1 MRSSMRTLFSVAL
14 LLCLSA
20 CVSTSI
26 VERWKDPGFAGPA
39 LHKML
44 VVSIQRDQGRR
55 RLWEDAMVAA
65 LAKHGVQGEA
75 SYNVFPDQAPAPE
88 QLTAMASRDGFDGVV
103 ATHFVR
109 AGQHITAYGGWGVY
123 GGWGWGRGWRGG
135 WGGPGP
141 WGPGYVEADEITDYQ
156 TDVYTIDTS
165 GGKLIW
171 TGITRSVDPSSTK
184 GVTEGI
190 SRALVPQLAKE
201 GILAGTH
208 S

>member
-1 MRSSMRTLFSVAL
+1 MRSSRTLFSVAT

-65 LAKHGVQGEA
+65 LAKQGVQAEA
-75 SYNVFPDQAPAPE
+75 SYTVFPDQTPAPE
-88 QLTAMASRDGFDGVV
+88 QLTAMASRDGFDGVA

-109 AGQHITAYGGWGVY
+109 AGQHITAYGGWGGWGGG
-123 GGWGWGRGWRGG
+123 GGWGG
-135 WGGPGP
+135 WGYRPWGPGP
-141 WGPGYVEADEITDYQ
+141 WGPGYVESDEITDYQ
-156 TDVYTIDTS
+156 TDVYTIDAA

-184 GVTEGI
+184 RVTEGI

-201 GILAGTH
+201 GILAATH